1 MELVQKYRELS
12 KHYELKANT
21 YINLIKN
28 IEGGEKLYVILPDI
42 IDNQILEI
50 NKINEKY
57 KKIISDLKDE
67 YENKI
72 KIIEEERDYWKY
84 KNVEVFLS
92 DDDDDYTSD
101 DDFDY

>member
-1 MELVQKYRELS
+1 MELVQKYKELS

-84 KNVEVFLS
+84 KNVEEFLS
-92 DDDDDYTSD
+92 DDEDYTSD

>member
-92 DDDDDYTSD
+92 DDDDYYTSD

>member
-1 MELVQKYRELS
+1 MELAQKYKDMYKYS
-12 KHYELKANT
+12 ELKANT

-84 KNVEVFLS
+84 KHVEEFLS
-92 DDDDDYTSD
+92 DDDDYTSD

>member
-1 MELVQKYRELS
+1 MELVQKYKELS